1 MEGWKERKKG
11 KNGRKRNRF
20 HVSGNSRNPKM
31 ENIVNSLPISFEH
44 HNWEA
49 WIGTDEAGKGDYF
62 GPLAAAGVYVNAEIG
77 EGLRALGVRD
87 SKKISDGPIRKL
99 AQEIRMRYG
108 HYVSSIE
115 VTPLRYNAMYAAFTK
130 SGRNLNHL
138 LAWLHAQA
146 IRNLLNRV
154 ACRYVLVDSFAKPEV
169 LASQLPA
176 VQPKIELVQ
185 VPKAESDI
193 AVAAASI
200 IARDLFLRRLEQLS
214 EQYQMKLPKGASH
227 VIEAGRQFV
236 ERHGIEALRHVAKV
250 HFKTTADVL
259 SVV

>member
-1 MEGWKERKKG
+1 
-11 KNGRKRNRF
+11 
-20 HVSGNSRNPKM
+20 M
-31 ENIVNSLPISFEH
+31 ENSVNPAPTPSEH

-62 GPLAAAGVYVNAEIG
+62 GPLAAAGVYVNAEMG

-130 SGRNLNHL
+130 SGGNLNYL

-154 ACRYVLVDSFAKPEV
+154 DCRYVLVDGFAKPEV
-169 LASQLPA
+169 LASQLQP

-200 IARDLFLRRLEQLS
+200 IARDLFLRRLDQLS

-227 VIEAGRQFV
+227 VIETGRQFV
-236 ERHGIEALRHVAKV
+236 ERHGIEALRHVAKL
-250 HFKTTADVL
+250 HFKTTADIL
-259 SVV
+259 SSAQAS